1 MSYGIEGMI
10 AKMLEKKTLA
20 KFFRRLLMVQI
31 VCIVICVF
39 AAIVAVSAIG
49 VGVRYY
55 LGHRA
60 EVVKIAAADEV
71 GRIVQKTYE
80 TRQIGA
86 DLSPELRKVIKG
98 DPQYVLVA
106 LTIEEAKRGW
116 PGISADDANRITDKA
131 IRNSEVALEDLQ
143 KVLRQNAQQKIA
155 DAGHRP
161 DENWDNN
168 NTATAILFCY
178 WPKAVEKGR
187 QSQFVEEYL
196 CGARDS
202 WTSWMFN

>member
-1 MSYGIEGMI
+1 MYGIEGMI
-10 AKMLEKKTLA
+10 KRMLEEKTAAQL
-20 KFFRRLLMVQI
+20 FRRILMLQV
-31 VCIVICVF
+31 VCLILCVV
-39 AAIVAVSAIG
+39 AAIIAVSSIG
-49 VGVRYY
+49 VGVNYY

-60 EVVKIAAADEV
+60 EVTKIAVADEV
-71 GRIVQKTYE
+71 GRIVQKTYD

-86 DLSPELRKVIKG
+86 DLSPELRKVIEA
-98 DPQYVLVA
+98 DPEFVLTA
-106 LTIEEAKRGW
+106 LVVEEAKRGW
-116 PGISADDANRITDKA
+116 PGISADDANRITDEA
-131 IRNSEVALEDLQ
+131 VRRNSEVALEDLQ